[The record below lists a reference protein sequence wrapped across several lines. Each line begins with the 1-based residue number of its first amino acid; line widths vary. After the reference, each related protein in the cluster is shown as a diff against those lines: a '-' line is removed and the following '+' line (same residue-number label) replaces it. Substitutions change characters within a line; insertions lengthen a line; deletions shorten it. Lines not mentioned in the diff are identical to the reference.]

1 MGKLVSLCTHL
12 LNIGYFDNNVIKE
25 LSTSLAGP
33 FSGNGHSKIY
43 NDGKVYDLGIKFVL
57 DTDDIVIPFDGES
70 NLLEEITKSELPIS
84 NQIYIKEYN
93 IAKIGTNPYI
103 LPWCL
108 RGLLFN
114 IEKNWPNKRAGR
126 IEDKETVK
134 NGYEEIHDLYESFE
148 NWKPET
154 KVYKDL
160 KFRLNGLRASKL

>member
-1 MGKLVSLCTHL
+1 MV
-12 LNIGYFDNNVIKE
+12 F
-25 LSTSLAGP
+25 A
-33 FSGNGHSKIY
+33 
-43 NDGKVYDLGIKFVL
+43 
-57 DTDDIVIPFDGES
+57 
-70 NLLEEITKSELPIS
+70 
-84 NQIYIKEYN
+84 
-93 IAKIGTNPYI
+93 
-103 LPWCL
+103 
-108 RGLLFN
+108 GLLFN